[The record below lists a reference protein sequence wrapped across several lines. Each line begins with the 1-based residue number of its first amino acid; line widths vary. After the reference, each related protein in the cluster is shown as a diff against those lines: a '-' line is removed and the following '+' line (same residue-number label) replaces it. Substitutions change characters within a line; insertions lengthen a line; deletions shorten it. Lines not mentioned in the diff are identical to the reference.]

1 MIYTIGY
8 QFLTPEKLFAIAEK
22 LDAVVI
28 DVRSQPSGRVKKGFS
43 KHDLE
48 FNYGAYYKW
57 WGNYLGGR
65 MNITKEGL
73 SKLDQFDNVENHCI
87 LMCQEHD
94 PSDCHRHHDI
104 CAPYFRKA
112 LHIFEDDLYSVIS
125 LESDDPSSCGSL

>member
-8 QFLTPEKLFAIAEK
+8 QFLSPERLQEIASS
-22 LDAVVI
+22 LNAVVI
-28 DVRSQPSGRVKKGFS
+28 DVRSSPSGRVKRGFS
-43 KHDLE
+43 RSDLQSLLGSQYE
-48 FNYGAYYKW
+48 W
-57 WGNYLGGR
+57 LGNLLGGR
-65 MNITKEGL
+65 SMIAKAGL
-73 SKLDQFDNVENHCI
+73 AYLDRFDNVSTNCI

-112 LHIFEDDLYSVIS
+112 LHIFDDELYSVLS